1 MLIFRNLFVLVSG
14 LSRLNIQQL
23 DQQPPSHFQ
32 QNYPSH
38 HFHQPPIGSVPV
50 VPHLIPNN
58 GDISTNSL
66 QNPAVGSPMA
76 QPVPT
81 SPTGPPP
88 PFPPIA
94 SSSALSTT
102 PAATPIPIRPSHN
115 DLNDAQNISKILQ
128 SSIHNGSSST
138 IGNTNHNNNHSS
150 DKRLFGEDQLFT
162 ALTKPNHKDD
172 ATKVNDEKQHHRS
185 RRKQKATVVTSS
197 PPTVAAVSVKQNQH
211 KHTNG
216 LNNSTDKILNNCL
229 SVLNGDDGYDEEQI
243 EKWKRENMETR
254 SMAFKEI
261 RKLGRDF
268 RGLYEQLEKVKGTFE
283 MRFGFIKMCIDE
295 AGRFRRKHMVNCIQE
310 WWDLHC
316 DQKNIKTTDK
326 LIT

>member
-1 MLIFRNLFVLVSG
+1 MFLVAT

-50 VPHLIPNN
+50 VPHLMPNN
-58 GDISTNSL
+58 GDITTNSL
-66 QNPAVGSPMA
+66 QNPAVGSAMA

-88 PFPPIA
+88 PFPSIA
-94 SSSALSTT
+94 TSSSA
-102 PAATPIPIRPSHN
+102 PAQATATPIPIRSSHN
-115 DLNDAQNISKILQ
+115 DLNDVQNISKILQ

-138 IGNTNHNNNHSS
+138 MSSTNHNNNHLI
-150 DKRLFGEDQLFT
+150 DKRLFGDDQHT
-162 ALTKPNHKDD
+162 IALTKSNHKEDV
-172 ATKVNDEKQHHRS
+172 TKAVEEKQHHRS
-185 RRKQKATVVTSS
+185 KRKQKATVVASS
-197 PPTVAAVSVKQNQH
+197 PPIVAVVETVKQNQH

-216 LNNSTDKILNNCL
+216 LNNSTDKILSNCL
-229 SVLNGDDGYDEEQI
+229 SLLNGDDSYDDEQV
-243 EKWKRENMETR
+243 EKWKQENKETR

-268 RGLYEQLEKVKGTFE
+268 SGLYEQLEKVKGTFE
-283 MRFGFIKMCIDE
+283 MRSGFIQMCIDE
-295 AGRFRRKHMVNCIQE
+295 ACRFRRKHMVSCIQE
-310 WWDLHC
+310 WWEVKC
-316 DQKNIKTTDK
+316 DMKKVMESPGKIKT
-326 LIT
+326 